1 MTIKMKT
8 IVIILSF
15 ILLFSC
21 ENKKEA
27 KHDQE
32 LTKSINRNSSN
43 DRKLENKKRRTVDSH
58 NQKCYYAKLSE
69 QFNVS
74 VEVNQI
80 NEDSSQICIEIFEK
94 ASEKIIDRIDVN
106 SQWLI
111 IPPMF
116 SDCQNVRSYSTG
128 VNLDKE
134 IIDNEFG
141 DLIISDF
148 NFDNLDDFAIA
159 IDFGGNG
166 GTIYSFYIQ
175 KANGKFE
182 LEKFLSETM
191 LRFPVLFD
199 RKNKTL
205 TTSVHADA
213 FGNSETVFQVRNDKW
228 KQISEKYVK
237 L

>member
-8 IVIILSF
+8 IIIMLCF
-15 ILLFSC
+15 ILLISC
-21 ENKKEA
+21 KNKKEV

-32 LTKSINRNSSN
+32 PTKLIKRNSSN
-43 DRKLENKKRRTVDSH
+43 DGKLENDKRITEDSS
-58 NQKCYYAKLSE
+58 NQCYYDKLSN

-74 VEVNQI
+74 LEVNQT
-80 NEDSSQICIEIFEK
+80 NRDSSKISIEIFEK
-94 ASEKIIDRIDVN
+94 ASNKIIDRINVN

-116 SDCQNVRSYSTG
+116 SDCQNVRSFSTG
-128 VNLDKE
+128 VNVDKE

-141 DLIISDF
+141 DFIVSDF

-159 IDFGGNG
+159 IDNGGNG

-175 KANGKFE
+175 KANRKFE

-191 LRFPVLFD
+191 LRFPVSFD
-199 RKNKTL
+199 RKNETL
-205 TTSVHADA
+205 TTSVHANA
-213 FGNSETVFQVRNDKW
+213 YGNSETVFQLRNGKW

>member
-1 MTIKMKT
+1 M
-8 IVIILSF
+8 LCF

-21 ENKKEA
+21 ENKKEI
-27 KHDQE
+27 KYNQE
-32 LTKSINRNSSN
+32 LTNSIKRDSSN
-43 DRKLENKKRRTVDSH
+43 DRKLKNEKRRVDDSL
-58 NQKCYYAKLSE
+58 NQCYYDKLSN

-80 NEDSSQICIEIFEK
+80 NEDSSKISIAIFEK
-94 ASEKIIDRIDVN
+94 TSKKIIDRIDVN

-116 SDCQNVRSYSTG
+116 SDCQNVRSFSTG
-128 VNLDKE
+128 LNADKE

-141 DLIISDF
+141 DFIVSDF

-182 LEKFLSETM
+182 LEKFLSEKM
-191 LRFPVLFD
+191 LRFPVSFD
-199 RKNKTL
+199 RKNETL

-213 FGNSETVFQVRNDKW
+213 YGNSETVFQLRNGKW